1 MLFVTVSR
9 APRRVW
15 SMVSLLVLP
24 AALSAAA
31 AAPIDLLP
39 AIDEIRVDGT
49 VASVV
54 VAGNKLTV
62 TTVSFTL
69 PDGRTSKLAAPK
81 PKTVTVTDRTMLHQ
95 RRDDA
100 LALTLAELKPG
111 LEVTAVGGDLGSG
124 KDLPARLIVVGPPDS
139 GERPTMILPRA
150 SREELSSLAFS
161 PDGRWLA
168 ASNMAG
174 SCAIWDVSLGCEARR
189 LPARSAFESEFSA
202 DGRALVTVGY
212 WEGDKVTLSLWDT
225 TAWTRRTLARLD
237 AQLTMSIPVPNR
249 PLAISADG
257 RTVVYAQGDAVQL
270 VDMATGKA
278 RALKTPAVDIALNAA
293 GALLAASGRTR
304 GPVTLWDLK
313 TGTQTKTIGEAGK
326 VFAWSLSPDGSSLA
340 AVDVNRPELV
350 LWDTASGQQRT
361 LYKLPND
368 EGNLYPNVRY
378 APDGRTLANNADKGL
393 KLVDVGSGQAKTNLL
408 ATTEARCVAFS
419 RDGSLVATGHGSHKI
434 VLWDAATG
442 QVRAR
447 LGRLDFFQYMANP
460 NQPGLAFLP
469 QLFRP
474 WPVALWDGQ
483 VGSPL
488 RRLPGQLGH
497 LSFSPDGKLAAT
509 AEWGK
514 LTVWD
519 ATTWTERTKPSEPQT
534 RAQSG
539 YGWSY
544 HRLAISPDGRW
555 LVAAPAG
562 YPKKPTDKLLVW
574 DLTAGGEPREIGEP
588 TGLRWP
594 EVGFSPDGRTM
605 VSSFQDGLIL
615 WNVPEFTERRRLPL
629 VPVKLTPE
637 QARFQAKPED
647 RRLPFS
653 FSPDGRYLATNL
665 SPGTTLWDLT
675 TGQAAR
681 TVQGSQPTFS
691 PDGRVLAVKPLWSS
705 VAFYDTATWQKQA
718 ITLRRY
724 EARFSHDGRAL
735 LCQGDDGRL
744 EFRDRATG
752 RLRASLYLL
761 DDGSEYLITTPE
773 GHYAGTP
780 GALSA
785 ICWQVGD
792 RLAPAAEFQGQYLK
806 PDQVTATMWGG

>member
-1 MLFVTVSR
+1 MLFVAGRVTR
-9 APRRVW
+9 AVVLAA
-15 SMVSLLVLP
+15 MLVPAGRLP
-24 AALSAAA
+24 AESL
-31 AAPIDLLP
+31 DLLP

-49 VASVV
+49 VASVA
-54 VAGNKLTV
+54 VAGHKLV
-62 TTVSFTL
+62 VQAASFTL
-69 PDGRTSKLAAPK
+69 PDGRTSKLAVPK

-111 LEVTAVGGDLGSG
+111 LEVTALGSDLGSG
-124 KDLPARLIVVGPPDS
+124 KELPARLIVVGPPDS

-174 SCAIWDVSLGCEARR
+174 SCAIWDVAMGCEARR
-189 LPARSAFESEFSA
+189 LPERSAFEAEFSP
-202 DGRALVTVGY
+202 DGRTLVTVGC
-212 WEGDKVTLSLWDT
+212 WAGEKVTLSLWDT
-225 TAWTRRTLARLD
+225 AAWTRRTLARLD
-237 AQLTMSIPVPNR
+237 AQLTMSLPVPNR

-257 RTVVYAQGDAVQL
+257 RTVAYAQGDAVQL

-293 GALLAASGRTR
+293 GTLLAASGRTR
-304 GPVTLWDLK
+304 GPVTLWDLR

-361 LYKLPND
+361 LYKND
-368 EGNLYPNVRY
+368 EGYLYPNVRY

-393 KLVDVGSGQAKTNLL
+393 KLVDVGNGQVKAKLL
-408 ATTEARCVAFS
+408 STTEARCVAFS
-419 RDGSLVATGHGSHKI
+419 RDGSLVATGHGNHKI
-434 VLWDAATG
+434 VLWDTATG

-447 LGRLDFFQYMANP
+447 LGRLDFFQYVVNP
-460 NQPGLAFLP
+460 NRPGLAFLP

-474 WPVALWDGQ
+474 WPVALWDCQ

-488 RRLPGQLGH
+488 RRLPGQIGS

-509 AEWGK
+509 AEWGA

-519 ATTWTERTKPSEPQT
+519 AATWTERAKPAAPQT
-534 RAQSG
+534 PAQSG

-544 HRLAISPDGRW
+544 HRLAVSPDGRW
-555 LVAAPAG
+555 LVAAPSG
-562 YPKKPTDKLLVW
+562 YPKKPKDKLQVW
-574 DLTAGGEPREIGEP
+574 DLTAGGEPRELGEP

-594 EVGFSPDGRTM
+594 EVDFSPDGRTL
-605 VSSFQDGLIL
+605 VSSFLDGLIV
-615 WNVPEFTERRRLPL
+615 WNVPDFTERQRLPL

-637 QARFQAKPED
+637 QARFQAAPED
-647 RRLPFS
+647 RRLPFA

-665 SPGTTLWDLT
+665 SPGTTLWELA
-675 TGQAAR
+675 TGKVAR
-681 TVQGSQPTFS
+681 TVEGSQPTFS
-691 PDGRVLAVKPLWSS
+691 PDGRTLAVKPLWSR
-705 VAFYDTATWQKQA
+705 VACYDTATWQKQA
-718 ITLRRY
+718 LTLRRY

-735 LCQGDDGRL
+735 LCQGAEGRL

-752 RLRASLYLL
+752 QLRASLYLL
-761 DDGSEYLITTPE
+761 DDGAEYLIVTPA
-773 GHYAGTP
+773 GYYAGSPAAT
-780 GALSA
+780 AA
-785 ICWQVGD
+785 IRWLIGD

-806 PDQVTATMWGG
+806 PDQVTAAMWGG